1 MPRDPIE
8 HYKDYLLTA
17 ANTLHLITESMDS
30 TSARALTPRQ
40 VGDWADR
47 LRDVHQSM
55 LNVLK
60 SRQGMFLEMKK
71 LKMVGTDLPQ
81 IQDGELRWKYVKP

>member
-8 HYKDYLLTA
+8 HYKDYLLTVS
-17 ANTLHLITESMDS
+17 NTLHRITESMDN
-30 TSARALTPRQ
+30 TSARTLSPRQ
-40 VGDWADR
+40 VGDWSAR
-47 LRDVHQSM
+47 LRDVQQSM

-71 LKMVGTDLPQ
+71 LKSVEGELPH
-81 IQDGELRWKYVKP
+81 IKTGELRWKYVKP

>member
-40 VGDWADR
+40 VGDWSDR

-60 SRQGMFLEMKK
+60 SRQGMFLEIRK
-71 LKMVGTDLPQ
+71 LKMVGTELPQ
-81 IQDGELRWKYVKP
+81 MQDGELRWKYVKP

>member
-40 VGDWADR
+40 VGDWSDR

-60 SRQGMFLEMKK
+60 SRQGMFLEIRK

>member
-8 HYKDYLLTA
+8 HYKDYLLAA
-17 ANTLHLITESMDS
+17 ANTLHLITESMDNTS
-30 TSARALTPRQ
+30 TRSLSPRQ
-40 VGDWADR
+40 VGDWSDR

-71 LKMVGTDLPQ
+71 LKMVGNDLPQ
-81 IQDGELRWKYVKP
+81 MQDGELRWKYVKQ

>member
-8 HYKDYLLTA
+8 HYKDYLLTVS
-17 ANTLHLITESMDS
+17 NTLHRITESMDN
-30 TSARALTPRQ
+30 TSARTLSPRQ
-40 VGDWADR
+40 VGDWSDR
-47 LRDVHQSM
+47 LRDVQQSM

-71 LKMVGTDLPQ
+71 LKSVESELPH
-81 IQDGELRWKYVKP
+81 IKTGELRWKYVKP

>member
-8 HYKDYLLTA
+8 HYKDYLLTVS
-17 ANTLHLITESMDS
+17 NTLHRITESMDN
-30 TSARALTPRQ
+30 TSAHTLSPRQ
-40 VGDWADR
+40 VGDWSDR
-47 LRDVHQSM
+47 LRDVQQSM

-71 LKMVGTDLPQ
+71 LKAVESELPY
-81 IQDGELRWKYVKP
+81 IKTGELRWKYVKP

>member
-17 ANTLHLITESMDS
+17 ANSLHLITESMDS

-40 VGDWADR
+40 VGDWSDR

-60 SRQGMFLEMKK
+60 SRQGMFLEIRK
-71 LKMVGTDLPQ
+71 LKMVGTELPQ